1 MYTPVPW
8 DKLDYFDEEQVL
20 HQLEEV
26 LVSYSCIAA
35 PSRFVLYGDFFTA
48 DMSRLLEQRVGSR
61 LGGSFRVRVETSEKL
76 EEDYETGMI
85 SLALKR
91 IVEDMDALQD
101 REVKL

>member
-1 MYTPVPW
+1 MPW
-8 DKLDYFDEEQVL
+8 DKLDYFDEAQVL
-20 HQLEEV
+20 HQ
-26 LVSYSCIAA
+26 
-35 PSRFVLYGDFFTA
+35 
-48 DMSRLLEQRVGSR
+48 
-61 LGGSFRVRVETSEKL
+61 L